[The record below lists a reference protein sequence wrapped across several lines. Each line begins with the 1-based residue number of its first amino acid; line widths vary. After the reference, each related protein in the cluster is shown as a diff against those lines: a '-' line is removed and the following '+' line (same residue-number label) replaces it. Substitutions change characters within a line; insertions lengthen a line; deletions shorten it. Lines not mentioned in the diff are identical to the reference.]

1 MMWWTWQKFEVWRVN
16 FEALSYETAVNI
28 TELEKA
34 FQKNFTE
41 RNELGASVSIWN
53 KGEEVVS
60 LHQGWCERDEKRPW
74 TADTLVPFYSTTK
87 GLAVGLLLLVMHEK
101 GVTPDHPVA
110 EIWPELSVG
119 KGSIAQLLSHQL
131 GLAAL
136 DERVDTMDYSSVIAA
151 IERQK
156 PLWEPGQAHAYH
168 PRTYGFILDE
178 MVRRLT
184 GRPLGVVWREKI
196 ALPLSLDAW
205 IGLPDNEFSRV
216 ATLYPGKQ
224 NKADLESGFYRELN
238 QENSLVRRA
247 FASPRGLHSVRE
259 MNEPRAWQAALPA
272 MGGVGSARAVAK
284 FYQAACGAIP
294 FFPIEVQEWMQQ
306 VQSSGD
312 DLVLKTR
319 TAFSCGFQLDPLDK
333 VGRKERHHYGISK
346 RGFGHPGAGGS
357 HSFADPDAGIS
368 FCYLMN
374 QMELSP
380 MPGVKSL
387 DMVRAI
393 YL

>member
-1 MMWWTWQKFEVWRVN
+1 MN
-16 FEALSYETAVNI
+16 FEALSYETSVNI
-28 TELEKA
+28 VELEKA

-41 RNELGASVSIWN
+41 RNELGASVSVWS
-53 KGEEVVS
+53 KGEEVLS
-60 LHQGWCERDEKRPW
+60 LHQGWCEREKARPW

-87 GLAVGLLLLVMHEK
+87 GLAVGTLLLIMYEK
-101 GVTPDHPVA
+101 GITPHQPVG
-110 EIWPELSVG
+110 EIWPELSV
-119 KGSIAQLLSHQL
+119 KDGSIAQLLSHQL

-136 DERVDTMDYSSVIAA
+136 DERADTLDYGAVIHAL
-151 IERQK
+151 EKQES
-156 PLWEPGQAHAYH
+156 LWPPGEAHAYH

-178 MVRRLT
+178 MVRRLA
-184 GRPLGVVWREKI
+184 GKSLGEMWREKI
-196 ALPLSLDAW
+196 AEPLSLDAW
-205 IGLPDNEFSRV
+205 IGLPESEFGRV

-224 NKADLESGFYRELN
+224 SKEDLQSGFYQELN
-238 QENSLVRRA
+238 KENSLVRRA

-259 MNEPRAWQAALPA
+259 MNEPHVWQAGLPA

-294 FFPIEVQEWMQQ
+294 FFPPEVQSWMQQ
-306 VQSSGD
+306 VQASGD
-312 DLVLKTR
+312 DLVLQTR
-319 TAFSCGFQLDPLDK
+319 TAFSCGFQLDPLDR

-346 RGFGHPGAGGS
+346 RSFGHPGAGGS
-357 HSFADPDAGIS
+357 HAFGDPESGIS

-380 MPGVKSL
+380 MPGAKSL
-387 DMVRAI
+387 DMIRAI